1 MQGTMKRTIP
11 LAAMEKLLKKAGANR
26 VADQA
31 KEQLREILE
40 DIALEIGK
48 QSLGLAQHAGR
59 TTIKA
64 EDVKLAAKNL

>member
-1 MQGTMKRTIP
+1 MKQSIP
-11 LAAMEKLLKKAGANR
+11 LAAAEKLLKKAGASR

-40 DIALEIGK
+40 DIAQEIGK
-48 QSLGLAQHAGR
+48 QALGLAQHAGR
-59 TTIKA
+59 TTVKA